1 MNDEE
6 KQQCTT
12 CFADYKQLR
21 PIIQTGDLYR
31 LISPYEHLGMSSLM
45 YTSPDAA
52 QAVLFV
58 YKLETYIDQSL
69 PRLRLAGL
77 NPEKTYTFTEKN
89 IRVKQRPCSLNGKSF
104 TGRFLMDVG
113 IEVPL
118 REDYA
123 SRVFE
128 LK

>member
-1 MNDEE
+1 
-6 KQQCTT
+6 
-12 CFADYKQLR
+12 
-21 PIIQTGDLYR
+21 
-31 LISPYEHLGMSSLM
+31 M
-45 YTSPDAA
+45 YTNDQRS

-58 YKLETYIDQSL
+58 YKIENFYDQPL

-77 NPEKTYTFTEKN
+77 DPSKTYTLTEKN
-89 IRVKQRPCSLNGKSF
+89 VRVNEQPCKLDGKQF

-118 REDYA
+118 WDDYC

-128 LK
+128 LH

>member
-1 MNDEE
+1 
-6 KQQCTT
+6 
-12 CFADYKQLR
+12 
-21 PIIQTGDLYR
+21 
-31 LISPYEHLGMSSLM
+31 M

>member
-1 MNDEE
+1 VS
-6 KQQCTT
+6 
-12 CFADYKQLR
+12 ALIY
-21 PIIQTGDLYR
+21 TGDA
-31 LISPYEHLGMSSLM
+31 E
-45 YTSPDAA
+45 
-52 QAVLFV
+52 AVLFV
-58 YKLETYIDQSL
+58 YKTDNYYDQPL

-77 NPEKTYTFTEKN
+77 DPAKRYTFTEKN
-89 IRVKQRPCSLNGKSF
+89 VRVGQQPCQLNGKSF

-123 SRVFE
+123 SRVFL

>member
-1 MNDEE
+1 
-6 KQQCTT
+6 
-12 CFADYKQLR
+12 
-21 PIIQTGDLYR
+21 
-31 LISPYEHLGMSSLM
+31 MSSLM

-77 NPEKTYTFTEKN
+77 NPAKTYTFTEKN
-89 IRVKQRPCSLNGKSF
+89 IRVNQRPCSLNGKRF